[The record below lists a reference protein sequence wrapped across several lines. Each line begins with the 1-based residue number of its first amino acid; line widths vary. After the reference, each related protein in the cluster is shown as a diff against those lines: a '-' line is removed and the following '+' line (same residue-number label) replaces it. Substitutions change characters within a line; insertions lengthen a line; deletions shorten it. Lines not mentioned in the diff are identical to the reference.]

1 MRVGTVGGLADRPST
16 ALVRFNGSRGHL
28 PTHQMRGPAR
38 RSGDVSGSPDL
49 QDWVHDARGVYE
61 IVLEIMPIIRS
72 CADFFGQRSRKIEGF
87 DGAGIL
93 T

>member
-1 MRVGTVGGLADRPST
+1 M
-16 ALVRFNGSRGHL
+16 
-28 PTHQMRGPAR
+28 M
-38 RSGDVSGSPDL
+38 SGDVSGSPDL

-61 IVLEIMPIIRS
+61 IVLEIMLIIRS
-72 CADFFGQRSRKIEGF
+72 CTDFFGQRPRQVEGF